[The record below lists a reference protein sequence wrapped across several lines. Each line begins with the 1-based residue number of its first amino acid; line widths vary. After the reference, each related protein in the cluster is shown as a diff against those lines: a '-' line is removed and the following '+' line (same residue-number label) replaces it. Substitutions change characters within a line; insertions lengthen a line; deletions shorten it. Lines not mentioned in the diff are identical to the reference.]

1 MATKATI
8 NQYLN
13 GYPQR
18 NGNHNKVVLLLN
30 GPTDYDAG
38 GVQIDGEFAHVKN
51 IHEVQVHSC
60 SPLYN
65 AYIVVNTTNAFFK
78 ASDILLF
85 VIDVSDGEQVADD
98 TNLSAIKFRLVV
110 EGTN

>member
-13 GYPQR
+13 GYPQK
-18 NGNHNKVVLLLN
+18 NGNHNKVVVLMN

-51 IHEVQVHSC
+51 IHEIHVTSC
-60 SPLYN
+60 SALYD
-65 AYIVVNTTNAFFK
+65 AYAVVNTNNPFFK

-85 VIDVSDGEQVADD
+85 VIDVSDGEQVADNTD
-98 TNLSAIKFRLVV
+98 LSTIKFRFVI